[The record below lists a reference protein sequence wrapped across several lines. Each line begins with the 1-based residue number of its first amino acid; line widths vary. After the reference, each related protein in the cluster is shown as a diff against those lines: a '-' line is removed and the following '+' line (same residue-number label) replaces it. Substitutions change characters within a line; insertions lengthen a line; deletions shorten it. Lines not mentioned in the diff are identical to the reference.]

1 MTGGAANKET
11 KYSLNIHIRYDW
23 RSSKLYEKNIVSK
36 SSSDMTGGAAN
47 KETKYGLNI
56 LTRYDW
62 RRS

>member
-23 RSSKLYEKNIVSK
+23 RSSNYEKNIVSK
-36 SSSDMTGGAAN
+36 SSSNMTGGAAN

>member
-1 MTGGAANKET
+1 MTGGAVN
-11 KYSLNIHIRYDW
+11 
-23 RSSKLYEKNIVSK
+23 YEKNIVSK
-36 SSSDMTGGAAN
+36 SSSNMTGGAAN